1 MKIKTYKRKTTTQR
15 CYNSDIL
22 IEKERKIKN
31 EQRIQLKYK
40 HKKYEVRKRDRKKE
54 RKEQRRKEKQRQKT
68 KVIGA
73 SQKTKRFSIKCFEQ
87 KF

>member
-22 IEKERKIKN
+22 IVKERKIKN

-40 HKKYEVRKRDRKKE
+40 HKSVNEERKRKRKREKSKE
-54 RKEQRRKEKQRQKT
+54 GK
-68 KVIGA
+68 
-73 SQKTKRFSIKCFEQ
+73 
-87 KF
+87 